1 MKIAIGSD
9 HAGFTLK
16 ETLRAWLMEQG
27 HQTVDVGTF
36 NKERCDYPDFG
47 AMVGRAVAEGEV
59 ESGVLVCGS
68 GQGIC
73 MAVNKI
79 PGVRGGVIRDSR
91 DAEMARRHNDAN
103 VACFGEQITADN
115 LAMDALHVFLT
126 TPFDGGRHEGR
137 IAMMSR
143 LDETRGV
150 STK

>member
-27 HQTVDVGTF
+27 HQIVDVGTF

-79 PGVRGGVIRDSR
+79 SGVRGGVIRDSR

-103 VACFGEQITADN
+103 VACFGEQITADH

>member
-27 HQTVDVGTF
+27 HQIVDVGTF

-47 AMVGRAVAEGEV
+47 AMVGRAVAGGEV

-79 PGVRGGVIRDSR
+79 SDVRGGVIRDSR

-103 VACFGEQITADN
+103 VACFGEQITAPN
-115 LAMDALHVFLT
+115 VAMDALNVFLT

>member
-9 HAGFTLK
+9 HAGFALK

-27 HQTVDVGTF
+27 HQIVDVGTF
-36 NKERCDYPDFG
+36 NKERCEYPEFG

-79 PGVRGGVIRDSR
+79 SGVRGGVIRDSR
-91 DAEMARRHNDAN
+91 DAEMTRRHNDAN
-103 VACFGEQITADN
+103 VACFGEQITAD
-115 LAMDALHVFLT
+115 DVALEALRVFLT

-137 IAMMSR
+137 IAMLSR
-143 LDETRGV
+143 LDETRGA
-150 STK
+150 SQT